1 MLEEGSNN
9 RGISLFKLVKGL
21 LLLLTYKTSHDV
33 SWKTYEAD
41 VKDQS
46 ILFSHQAQCRLRSA
60 VGTISLHNILVP
72 TETTWNY

>member
-33 SWKTYEAD
+33 SWKTYEANI
-41 VKDQS
+41 KNQS
-46 ILFSHQAQCRLRSA
+46 IIKLSVVSEVQ
-60 VGTISLHNILVP
+60 
-72 TETTWNY
+72 